1 MSWFMD
7 LLRSGVGDG
16 ILGVKYGFLILA
28 LCITM
33 DY

>member
-1 MSWFMD
+1 MNWFTD
-7 LLRSGVGDG
+7 LLRNEVDDG